1 MSKIKSIIL
10 TFAIALTA
18 LISYVSSA
26 SDTQVMSQ
34 KQLLKHMAEP
44 SSDVIVLDVR
54 SKGEY
59 EEGHIDGALNVSH
72 TEIEDN
78 LSLLANLNQ
87 YKDKTI
93 VVHCRSGY
101 RAGKAEAILT
111 ENGFTKLR
119 HLEGDMNGWL
129 KAELPTVK

>member
-1 MSKIKSIIL
+1 
-10 TFAIALTA
+10 
-18 LISYVSSA
+18 
-26 SDTQVMSQ
+26 MSQ

-119 HLEGDMNGWL
+119 HLEGDMNGWQDA
-129 KAELPTVK
+129 KLPTVK